1 MPAPGPAGTIQPPG
15 AYKQVMAE
23 VNTEIEDNSLFPFTI
38 TEAAIRVFKEDMG
51 DVPIA
56 KRVQAGT
63 LKQYDGNT
71 LPPWQLRP
79 PGHMRTS
86 QNSPAGKDLVPP
98 MATDEVFVGSEARG
112 GS

>member
-1 MPAPGPAGTIQPPG
+1 MPARGTADTIQPPG

-23 VNTEIEDNSLFPFTI
+23 VNTNIKDNSLFPFSI

-51 DVPIA
+51 DVSVA
-56 KRVQAGT
+56 TRVQARM
-63 LKQYDGNT
+63 LKQFADQT

-86 QNSPAGKDLVPP
+86 QNSLAGKDLVPP
-98 MATDEVFVGSEARG
+98 METNQFSCR
-112 GS
+112 